1 MKGLY
6 IFLLIVGLI
15 LLVAILLILV
25 IYKTIIQDIYTLA
38 DTNPEILLEKNL
50 LSPTKKKVVFIGDS
64 LTRANV
70 SKSFIEKVE
79 EKLGGEKYQYI
90 NAGINSELSY
100 HVLTR
105 LESIQRLQPDYVI
118 ILIGTNDVNWEFY
131 TRHHK
136 RLWKRLHLPEQPTKQ
151 SYEENL
157 TRIVKELKEKAATAK
172 IALCSLPI
180 LGEDETH
187 PAFQEAITY
196 SKIIAKVAKQ
206 EGVAYLP
213 VNEEMIAYLR
223 QYPSKSKF
231 DYSIRLVERAIYQR
245 YVRKQDLDEISKK
258 FGFSLLTDQIHLNS
272 KGAEIVANL
281 VCDFLREK

>member
-1 MKGLY
+1 MKGTY
-6 IFLLIVGLI
+6 IFLLVAGLSLVIVM
-15 LLVAILLILV
+15 LVIIV
-25 IYKTIIQDIYTLA
+25 IYKTIIRDIYTFA
-38 DTNPEILLEKNL
+38 ETSPEILIEKNL

-105 LESIQRLQPDYVI
+105 LESIQRLEPDYII

-157 TRIVKELKEKAATAK
+157 TRIVKTLKEKAAKAK

-180 LGEDETH
+180 LGEKEQH

-196 SKIIAKVAKQ
+196 SRIIEKVAKQ

-223 QYPSKSKF
+223 KNPSKSKF
-231 DYSIRLVERAIYQR
+231 NYSIRLVERAIYHR

-281 VCDFLREK
+281 VCDFLRDE